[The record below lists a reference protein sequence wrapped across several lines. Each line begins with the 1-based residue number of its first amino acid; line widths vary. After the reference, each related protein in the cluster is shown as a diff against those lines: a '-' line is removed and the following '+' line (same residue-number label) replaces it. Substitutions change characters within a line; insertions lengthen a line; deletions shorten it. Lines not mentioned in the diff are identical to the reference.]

1 MDANGGKSLNADPTV
16 LVVDD
21 EKAILN
27 VISAELK
34 QQGFRVLLAQNAEE
48 ALRLSDEHRPD
59 IAVLDLRMPE
69 VGGLELMRRLR
80 ERRPL
85 PVILLTALGSTV
97 DKVRGLELGA
107 DDYIAKPF
115 DPQELAARVRAVCR
129 RAASVESPSR
139 PSVVSA
145 DNGAVEIDLERRIV
159 RRNGNIVNLSRT
171 EWLLLQHLAA
181 NAGKVMLANQVLST
195 VWGPEYCG
203 EFQYLRVWVFRLR
216 QKLEEN
222 PSAPRIIKT
231 LPGIGLL
238 LSSDES
244 TPSGAESPDKEPA
257 LAPS

>member
-1 MDANGGKSLNADPTV
+1 MNAEPTV

-27 VISAELK
+27 VINAELK
-34 QQGFRVLLAQNAEE
+34 QQGFRVLLAQNSEE
-48 ALRLSDEHRPD
+48 ALRLSDQHRPD
-59 IAVLDLRMPE
+59 IAILDLRMPE

-85 PVILLTALGSTV
+85 PVILLTALGTTV

-107 DDYIAKPF
+107 DDYVAKPF

-129 RAASVESPSR
+129 RTSSLETPGR
-139 PSVVSA
+139 PAVVVA
-145 DNGAVEIDLERRIV
+145 DNGSVEIDLERRIV
-159 RRNGNIVNLSRT
+159 RRNGNLVNLSRT

-222 PSAPRIIKT
+222 PSSPRIIKT
-231 LPGIGLL
+231 LPGIGLML
-238 LSSDES
+238 TADDSSGES
-244 TPSGAESPDKEPA
+244 SEAEPA
-257 LAPS
+257 MASRQS